1 MAIDNQYDGEVVDG
15 ATNFQK
21 REIAVSD
28 QSSPTNKLKAYV
40 EAVYRDTRREVDRQV
55 QPTS

>member
-1 MAIDNQYDGEVVDG
+1 MAIYNGYDGEVVDG

-28 QSSPTNKLKAYV
+28 QSSPTDKLKAHV
-40 EAVYRDTRREVDRQV
+40 EAVY
-55 QPTS
+55 

>member
-21 REIAVSD
+21 REIAVPD
-28 QSSPTNKLKAYV
+28 QSTPTDKLKAYQD
-40 EAVYRDTRREVDRQV
+40 AVY
-55 QPTS
+55 